1 MKSTNSR
8 HGGPPPS
15 RHWTLASAARALV
28 TSLSPVRPRDS
39 SHHFVLPLGLC
50 LWSSRCPQLALLGR
64 PAYHSGPV
72 VWPPGCLFRVSA
84 HYLHN
89 LCHNIQT
96 RDCKEQQLTPFP
108 QCLFHRPIDLL
119 RMVRAQVWLPLH
131 LHSRPIYLLRRRTDV
146 LAFRR
151 EALLRRF
158 LRFHVYRRFR
168 SVHPRDLCKPV
179 NRSLRP
185 AQVV

>member
-15 RHWTLASAARALV
+15 RHWTLANAARALV
-28 TSLSPVRPRDS
+28 TSLSRVHPRHHPPIHRPRDS
-39 SHHFVLPLGLC
+39 SHHSILPLGLC
-50 LWSSRCPQLALLGR
+50 LWSSQCPQLALPGR

-72 VWPPGCLFRVSA
+72 VWSPGCLFR
-84 HYLHN
+84 
-89 LCHNIQT
+89 C
-96 RDCKEQQLTPFP
+96 P
-108 QCLFHRPIDLL
+108 FHRAIDLL

-131 LHSRPIYLLRRRTDV
+131 LHSRLIHLLCRRTDV

-151 EALLRRF
+151 EALLRRI
-158 LRFHVYRRFR
+158 LRFHVHRRFR
-168 SVHPRDLCKPV
+168 SVHPRDLCKSV
-179 NRSLRP
+179 HCSLRP